1 MLFDSH
7 AHYNDRAFDG
17 DRDELLSSMPAN
29 GVGYIM
35 NVADSIPSI
44 EPILALA
51 EKYPFVYA
59 AVGVHPEETL
69 NLTDADTDILKSAAA
84 NPKVRAVG
92 EIGLDYHYDD
102 VPKDI
107 QKKWFSRQ
115 LALARE
121 LRLPVIIHDRDAHAD
136 TLDILRSEN
145 ARDIGGVMHC
155 YSGSAETA
163 REVLELGFYLGFGGT
178 LTFKNANKVRKA
190 AEYVPLDR
198 IVLETDCPYL
208 APDPHRGSRNSSL
221 LMHFTAERLA
231 EIKGVTLE
239 EVERITLNN
248 AKKLYNI

>member
-35 NVADSIPSI
+35 NAADSIPSI

-84 NPKVRAVG
+84 NLKVRAVG

-155 YSGSAETA
+155 YSGSAEMA

-231 EIKGVTLE
+231 EIKGVSLE